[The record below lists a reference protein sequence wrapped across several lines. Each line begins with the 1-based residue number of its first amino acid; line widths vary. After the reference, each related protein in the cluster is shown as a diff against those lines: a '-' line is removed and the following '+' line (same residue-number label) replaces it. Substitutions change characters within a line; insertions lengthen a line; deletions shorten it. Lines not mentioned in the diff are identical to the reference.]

1 MMDEALEFLA
11 PYGPDLA
18 NGLTNHAPMASEAL
32 VAMGR
37 ADAVMPWLEG
47 YRRGLV
53 PRTAAHGR
61 IARDGWREALGR
73 EELFPEWNDFMA
85 AELGEVPWREVLAR
99 WTARLSPAICASAM
113 HGVIRVAHAARSLAT
128 EESPARVRE
137 LGEGL
142 AYWAAA
148 YQVLP
153 TASGGAGMMRPRE
166 AIAAV
171 PIVPENRRRFTGTIV
186 ASLAALDEFPEFAPV
201 IGMIAVEGDPSSLIS
216 QLTETFASVYLAN
229 APDVLGS
236 IIFTHGV
243 TGAAALRSLVP
254 HLPDSVARD
263 AIRHAWQAG
272 CALYAAFG
280 KSPGPAAPIEAPRES
295 WTDLV
300 ELAIANGDEHAI
312 KLTGACLGE
321 HALNPVPAYPA
332 AVRHALDVLA
342 ND

>member
-1 MMDEALEFLA
+1 
-11 PYGPDLA
+11 
-18 NGLTNHAPMASEAL
+18 
-32 VAMGR
+32 
-37 ADAVMPWLEG
+37 
-47 YRRGLV
+47 V
-53 PRTAAHGR
+53 PRTAPRGR
-61 IARDGWREALGR
+61 IPHDGWREALGR

-85 AELGEVPWREVLAR
+85 AELDGAPWREVLAR
-99 WTARLSPAICASAM
+99 WTARLTPAICASAT
-113 HGVIRVAHAARSLAT
+113 HGVIRVAHAARSLAVA
-128 EESPARVRE
+128 ESPARVRE

-153 TASGGAGMMRPRE
+153 TASGGPGTMRPGE
-166 AIAAV
+166 AIAVV
-171 PIVPENRRRFTGTIV
+171 PIVPESRRRFTGTIV

-201 IGMIAVEGDPSSLIS
+201 IGMIAVDGNPSSLIS

-229 APDVLGS
+229 AANVLGS

-243 TGAAALRSLVP
+243 TSAAALRSLVP
-254 HLPDSVARD
+254 HLPDRVARD

-280 KSPGPAAPIEAPRES
+280 KSPGPAAPIEPPRES
-295 WTDLV
+295 WTDLI

-321 HALNPVPAYPA
+321 HALNPAPAYRA
-332 AVRHALDVLA
+332 AARHALSILA
-342 ND
+342 AG